1 MDWDS
6 RLHPQ
11 LALAAT
17 AVDRTTHRDALRQL
31 VADARDGHGNVVDSA
46 ATERRALLPLQF
58 SVIEGRIVVTGSMV
72 PEQVP
77 VGSIVNAL
85 GGKPAADRL
94 EEGMRLNSGTAQW
107 RQARA
112 LRDMLVCTRDAGN
125 RRKPSTAAEPARE
138 VVVPCNATQ
147 LAPEPRPDAVA
158 ETGPGLWYVD
168 LTRVTAAQL
177 TPTLPSLALAK
188 GIVFDMRGYPTDARQ
203 RYPAASDRDTRERP
217 MDARRSDHRSLW

>member
-1 MDWDS
+1 MRLADVVVAWNVLRHFYPYWTETAVDWDS
-6 RLHPQ
+6 RLQPQ

-31 VADARDGHGNVVDSA
+31 LADARDGHGNVVDSA

-58 SVIEGRIVVTGSMV
+58 SVIEGRVVVTGSTV

-94 EEGMRLNSGTAQW
+94 DEGMRLNSGTAQW
-107 RQARA
+107 RQTRA
-112 LRDMLVCTRDAGN
+112 LRDMLVCTRDVGITVSLQL
-125 RRKPSTAAEPARE
+125 PAEPARE

-147 LAPEPRPDAVA
+147 LVPEPRPNAVA
-158 ETGPGLWYVD
+158 ETG
-168 LTRVTAAQL
+168 A
-177 TPTLPSLALAK
+177 
-188 GIVFDMRGYPTDARQ
+188 GYLVCRSDARHCGAADADPAVARFSQ
-203 RYPAASDRDTRERP
+203 GHRVRY
-217 MDARRSDHRSLW
+217 ARLPD